1 MDFIDKILMGFVLAS
16 WVMFFFARKNLAF
29 GLAVGVTI
37 FSFIYIVAGL

>member
-1 MDFIDKILMGFVLAS
+1 MDFIDKILLGFVLAS

-37 FSFIYIVAGL
+37 FSFIYMLTGL